1 MISEW
6 RRRLDPAELNRA
18 ATAVKRARRIDCLLA
33 SEVLMIMAGLRQR
46 PALIARINDLH
57 HGPNSYGA
65 DRGNPSVLQAGWRQI
80 LDSEPDP
87 SEAG

>member
-6 RRRLDPAELNRA
+6 RRRHDPAELNRA

-33 SEVLMIMAGLRQR
+33 IEVLMITVGLRQR
-46 PALIARINDLH
+46 PARIARMNDLH
-57 HGPNSYGA
+57 HVPNSYGVE
-65 DRGNPSVLQAGWRQI
+65 NPSVLQAGWRQT